1 MIVTDMTSYQV
12 PVVHRINMLSYQ
24 ITLTNRVVYRLT
36 ADGYLRMQGKQLLE
50 YRIHAM

>member
-12 PVVHRINMLSYQ
+12 PVVHRINMFSYQ
-24 ITLTNRVVYRLT
+24 ITLTNRVVYKLT